1 MINRKT
7 KLVVAVGFAG
17 VIVALYVSISTI
29 FIVLLLGL
37 LIVPPVLAL
46 ASTLIE
52 GTSIISKELM
62 QESEKAAMIIST

>member
-1 MINRKT
+1 MMNRKT
-7 KLVVAVGFAG
+7 KFVLSVGFAG
-17 VIVALYVSISTI
+17 VIAAAYVSIPTT

-52 GTSIISKELM
+52 GVFIISKELM
-62 QESEKAAMIIST
+62 QEPEQKHLVIST